1 MTTVAVNSGK
11 INSQTINK
19 NAQKYVGMSL
29 TAFIS
34 FGFHYF
40 FCEDVVH
47 TSFYLR
53 VDFPQLS

>member
-29 TAFIS
+29 TAFVS

-40 FCEDVVH
+40 FVKM
-47 TSFYLR
+47 SFIL
-53 VDFPQLS
+53 VFTFE